1 MWGIYPTMD
10 GVAVVFYLP
19 PGSSPAQHS
28 QFRRRIY
35 GEETSSWG
43 GRYRYR
49 RKGYL
54 DAKPHVRLNWGV
66 VIVRSG
72 DAARLMSVIRENGGI
87 AHRRAVKLTKADE
100 RTLSSLPR

>member
-1 MWGIYPTMD
+1 MD
-10 GVAVVFYLP
+10 GVIVVFYLP

-28 QFRRRIY
+28 RFRRTIY

-49 RKGYL
+49 RRGYL
-54 DAKPHVRLNWGV
+54 DTTPHVRLNWGV

-72 DAARLMSVIRENGGI
+72 NAARLTSIIRENGGT
-87 AHRRAVKLTKADE
+87 AHSRAVKLTKADE
-100 RTLSSLPR
+100 RILSSLPR